1 MANSI
6 FYFLRI
12 LTLILYIFLL
22 ILYIFLLSGG
32 FNNSFIYYIND
43 YRYKRKYNQ
52 FKNELIS
59 SKWYYDIRT
68 YNEKRRCVLSL
79 YANMTY
85 TLSICKKED
94 NNEED
99 ISVIE
104 EGIYHIV
111 NVEIKSP
118 MCRVDLINSGINQ
131 RFDMILYNKKNKDKI
146 DAFRKGVDFYDKD
159 ACVVFYK
166 D

>member
-1 MANSI
+1 MAISI
-6 FYFLRI
+6 FYFLII

-22 ILYIFLLSGG
+22 CGG
-32 FNNSFIYYIND
+32 YDSLMYYTND
-43 YRYKRKYNQ
+43 YLCKIKYNR

-59 SKWYYDIRT
+59 NKWYYDIQI
-68 YNEKRRCVLSL
+68 YNDRRKCVLSL
-79 YANMTY
+79 YDDMTY
-85 TLSICKKED
+85 TLSVCKKED

-104 EGIYHIV
+104 KGIYHIV
-111 NVEIKSP
+111 NVEMKSP
-118 MCRVDLINSGINQ
+118 MCRVDLIPMNSINQ

-146 DAFRKGVDFYDKD
+146 DAFRKGIDFYDKD

>member
-1 MANSI
+1 MAISI
-6 FYFLRI
+6 FYFLII

-22 ILYIFLLSGG
+22 CGG
-32 FNNSFIYYIND
+32 YNSLMYYTND
-43 YRYKRKYNQ
+43 YLCKIKYNQ

-59 SKWYYDIRT
+59 SKWYYDILV
-68 YNEKRRCVLSL
+68 YNDRRKCVLSL
-79 YANMTY
+79 YDDMTY
-85 TLSICKKED
+85 TLSVCKGED

-111 NVEIKSP
+111 NVEMKSP
-118 MCRVDLINSGINQ
+118 MCRVDLIPMNGINQ
-131 RFDMILYNKKNKDKI
+131 RFDMILYDRKHNDSI
-146 DAFRKGVDFYDKD
+146 SVFRKGVDFYDKD
-159 ACVVFYK
+159 AYVVFYK

>member
-1 MANSI
+1 MAISI
-6 FYFLRI
+6 FYFLII

-22 ILYIFLLSGG
+22 CGG
-32 FNNSFIYYIND
+32 YNSLMYYTND
-43 YRYKRKYNQ
+43 YLCKIKYNQ

-59 SKWYYDIRT
+59 SKWYYDILV
-68 YNEKRRCVLSL
+68 YNDRRKCILSL
-79 YANMTY
+79 YDDMTY
-85 TLSICKKED
+85 TLSVCKGED

-111 NVEIKSP
+111 NVEMKSP
-118 MCRVDLINSGINQ
+118 MCRVDLIPMNGINQ
-131 RFDMILYNKKNKDKI
+131 RFDMILYDRKHNDSI
-146 DAFRKGVDFYDKD
+146 SVFRKGVDFYDKD
-159 ACVVFYK
+159 AYVVFYK

>member
-1 MANSI
+1 MAISI
-6 FYFLRI
+6 FYFLII

-22 ILYIFLLSGG
+22 CGG
-32 FNNSFIYYIND
+32 YNSLMYYTND
-43 YRYKRKYNQ
+43 YLCKIKYNQ

-68 YNEKRRCVLSL
+68 YNDRRKCVLSL
-79 YANMTY
+79 YDNMTY
-85 TLSICKKED
+85 TLSLYKKD
-94 NNEED
+94 YNNEED

-104 EGIYHIV
+104 EGIYYIV
-111 NVEIKSP
+111 NFGMKSP
-118 MCRVDLINSGINQ
+118 MCRVDLIGNDNNH

-146 DAFRKGVDFYDKD
+146 DVFRKGVDFYDND
-159 ACVVFYK
+159 DCVVFYK

>member
-1 MANSI
+1 MAISI
-6 FYFLRI
+6 FYFLI
-12 LTLILYIFLL
+12 TLTLILYIFLL
-22 ILYIFLLSGG
+22 CGG
-32 FNNSFIYYIND
+32 YDSLMYYIND
-43 YRYKRKYNQ
+43 YLCKIKYNR

-59 SKWYYDIRT
+59 SKWYYDILF
-68 YNEKRRCVLSL
+68 YNYRRKCVLSL
-79 YANMTY
+79 YDNMTY

-111 NVEIKSP
+111 NVEMKSP

-131 RFDMILYNKKNKDKI
+131 RFDMILYNKKNRDKI

>member
-1 MANSI
+1 MAISI
-6 FYFLRI
+6 FYFLII

-22 ILYIFLLSGG
+22 YGG
-32 FNNSFIYYIND
+32 YDSLMYYIND
-43 YRYKRKYNQ
+43 YLCKIKYNR

-59 SKWYYDIRT
+59 SKWYYDILI
-68 YNEKRRCVLSL
+68 YNDRRKCVLSL
-79 YANMTY
+79 YDDMTY
-85 TLSICKKED
+85 TLSVCKKED

-104 EGIYHIV
+104 EGIYNIV
-111 NVEIKSP
+111 NVEMKSP
-118 MCRVDLINSGINQ
+118 MCRVDLIGNDNNN

-146 DAFRKGVDFYDKD
+146 DVFRKGVDFYDKD
-159 ACVVFYK
+159 AYVVFYK

>member
-1 MANSI
+1 MVTGI
-6 FYFLRI
+6 FYFLII
-12 LTLILYIFLL
+12 LTL

-59 SKWYYDIRT
+59 NKWYYDIRT
-68 YNEKRRCVLSL
+68 YNEKRKCVLSL
-79 YANMTY
+79 YDDMTY
-85 TLSICKKED
+85 TLSIYRKDSNSHTE
-94 NNEED
+94 
-99 ISVIE
+99 ITVME
-104 EGIYHIV
+104 EGVYNIV
-111 NVEIKSP
+111 NVELKSP
-118 MCRVDLINSGINQ
+118 MCRVDLINSSINQ
-131 RFDMILYNKKNKDKI
+131 RFDMILYNKKNRDKI